1 LKVQGDSPRGI
12 GKSKIQHAISKCNIV
27 CFLLILLMECK
38 STIWE
43 VGYFYQ
49 KYLENILIFWIDG
62 NILKVY
68 DRKQ

>member
-1 LKVQGDSPRGI
+1 
-12 GKSKIQHAISKCNIV
+12 
-27 CFLLILLMECK
+27 MECK